1 MSRRFLTLAAAGA
14 VLAACGDTTE
24 PRVPATIVVD
34 QQQVTLDVGETVTV
48 EATVLDEQ
56 GDPFDTPPEGFAIQW
71 TSSQADVAMVDDG
84 RITGIRGG
92 AATVQAT
99 GAGLSPAEVQV
110 EVAPAFIA
118 DGTFDLPFVSSDDV
132 YGGPAAEPTREV
144 FAETS
149 FDYTGHWAGNFSLA
163 ETFLLGD
170 IGAVDYAVTF
180 HDLDEGE
187 PFTDMMAEQMR
198 ADGLIDFAWFWVA
211 GHVAEP
217 DARAAGGV
225 LLIGIDPQTDQ
236 MEAFYNAVAGS
247 MTHTSVTAD
256 RMTGTFDLELEYRPG
271 ESGAATAS
279 QALSEALADAVLQGM
294 RPHVGRDVAARIPEV
309 LRR

>member
-1 MSRRFLTLAAAGA
+1 MGRRLLTLGAAGA
-14 VLAACGDTTE
+14 VLAACGDATE
-24 PRVPATIVVD
+24 PRVPTTIVVD
-34 QQQVTLDVGETVTV
+34 HQQVTLDVGETVTV

-56 GDPFDTPPEGFAIQW
+56 GDPFDTPPEDFAIQW
-71 TSSQADVAMVDDG
+71 TSSQEDVAMVDDG
-84 RITGIRGG
+84 RITGLRGG
-92 AATVQAT
+92 SATVQAT

-110 EVAPAFIA
+110 QVVPAYIT
-118 DGTFDLPFVSSDDV
+118 DGTFDLPLVTSDDV

-144 FAETS
+144 FAEIS
-149 FDYTGHWAGNFSLA
+149 FDYTGHWAGTFSLA
-163 ETFLLGD
+163 ETFLLDD

-180 HDLDEGE
+180 YDVDEGE
-187 PFTDMMAEQMR
+187 PFTDLMAELIR
-198 ADGLIDFAWFWVA
+198 ADGLIDFAWLWVA

-225 LLIGIDPQTDQ
+225 LLVGVDPQADQ
-236 MEAFYNAVAGS
+236 IEAFYSAVAGS

-256 RMTGTFDLELEYRPG
+256 RMAGTFDFELEFLAE

-279 QALSEALADAVLQGM
+279 QALSEALANAVLQGM
-294 RPHVGRDVAARIPEV
+294 RPDVGRDVAARIPEL